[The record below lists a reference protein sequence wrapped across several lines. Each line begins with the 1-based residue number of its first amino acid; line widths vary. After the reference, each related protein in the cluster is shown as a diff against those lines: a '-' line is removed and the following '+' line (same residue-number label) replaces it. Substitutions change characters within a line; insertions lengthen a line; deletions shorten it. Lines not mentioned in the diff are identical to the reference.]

1 MLHLLYILAF
11 TFIALLAVSNLI
23 RSLITISMNASKVH
37 PGNSPTSR
45 FKRNSFEDQ
54 QHSSLR
60 QIHPELLD
68 ERGKVIEEPLL
79 VMRSVSVE
87 DARQKL
93 DALYDSSPSKTNN
106 DSEE

>member
-23 RSLITISMNASKVH
+23 RSLITISTDASRVY
-37 PGNSPTSR
+37 PGNSQNSR
-45 FKRNSFEDQ
+45 AKRNSFEEY
-54 QHSSLR
+54 SSMR
-60 QIHPELLD
+60 KIHPELLD
-68 ERGKVIEEPLL
+68 DRGKVIEEPLL